1 MSLGNGEILGHD
13 MMHPHILL
21 KNLAHSEPI
30 DRESRS
36 SHIVTKTKAATSGD
50 SSPNELQ
57 LYVQSLLDRPRQNSS
72 LGLLSPTE
80 APTPSAN
87 QSSFSEEASVKEMI
101 DFAIVRGNGMKN
113 SKRTANKFQIQRS
126 GEKVAV
132 IMLARPA
139 YRLGETITAV
149 VDFREASVS
158 CYSLHV
164 SLETSEVV
172 DPSIALRSNSSIH
185 RATRRVHST
194 SFEDTLFTQ
203 RATFSAMIPTNFAPE
218 FITSGIEYQ
227 WQLRFEFLT
236 GTTADDNADNEG
248 LLEEISNDERATIR
262 AAVQRLSCESFDV
275 SVPVRVYGATLA
287 SDDRNGLA
295 AYPI

>member
-1 MSLGNGEILGHD
+1 

-30 DRESRS
+30 VRDSRP
-36 SHIVTKTKAATSGD
+36 SHTQRKTKATTSGD
-50 SSPNELQ
+50 SSPDELQ
-57 LYVQSLLDRPRQNSS
+57 LYVRSLLAKPMQNSS
-72 LGLLSPTE
+72 LGLLSPIE
-80 APTPSAN
+80 APTPRAN
-87 QSSFSEEASVKEMI
+87 QSYFSENASMKELI
-101 DFAIVRGNGMKN
+101 DFAIVRGNGMN
-113 SKRTANKFQIQRS
+113 NPKRTANKFQIQRG

-139 YRLGETITAV
+139 YRLGETVTAV
-149 VDFREASVS
+149 VDFREASVR

-164 SLETSEVV
+164 SLETSEIV

-203 RATFSAMIPTNFAPE
+203 RAAFNAMIPTNFAPE
-218 FITSGIEYQ
+218 FVTSGVEYQ
-227 WQLRFEFLT
+227 WQLRFDFLT
-236 GTTADDNADNEG
+236 GTAADETAENEG

-262 AAVQRLSCESFDV
+262 AAVQKLSCESFDV
-275 SVPVRVYGATLA
+275 SVPIRVYGATLA

-295 AYPI
+295 DYPI